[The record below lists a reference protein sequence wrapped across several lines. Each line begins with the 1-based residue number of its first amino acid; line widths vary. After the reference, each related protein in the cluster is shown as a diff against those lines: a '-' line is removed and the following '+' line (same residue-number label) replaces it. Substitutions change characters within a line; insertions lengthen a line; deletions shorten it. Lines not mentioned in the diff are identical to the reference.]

1 MKRKAVRMW
10 CMWYSEHIGPDR
22 RTFSPVRHYARALAR
37 DCGYVSLGRIIRVEV
52 RPVPVKRKARKGK
65 KR

>member
-1 MKRKAVRMW
+1 
-10 CMWYSEHIGPDR
+10 MWYSEHIGPDR